1 MEMKSMRLK
10 EKFSRGLS
18 GLWTIAVLGLL
29 LPMGGLL
36 TTAQTTK
43 KAVAPARGEG
53 FESPQAAADAL
64 VDAAEKYDVT
74 KLEAILG
81 PHSHDIVATG
91 EPARDKERA
100 KQFVDRYRAKH
111 NIAPDPKN
119 ARHEVLSIGDED
131 WPFPVPMIKE
141 GPKWYFDSSAGLHE
155 ILLRRVGQNELDAIQ
170 ICRGYVEAQNEYA
183 LTKHEGSTVN
193 QYAQKIISTPGKQDG
208 LAWQNADGTWGG
220 PVGENVAKAIQI
232 GYTNRNEPYHG
243 YFFKILKGQ
252 GPAAPLGELDYL
264 QNGAMIGGF
273 ALIAAPAEYRKTG
286 VKTFMVSQDGVV
298 YQKDLGPN
306 TLELAKK
313 IDRFNPDQSWTPVQD
328 EQ

>member
-1 MEMKSMRLK
+1 MNSRMEMKSMRLK

-183 LTKHEGSTVN
+183 LTKKKAGEPN
-193 QYAQKIISTPGKQDG
+193 QYAQKIISADG
-208 LAWQNADGTWGG
+208 DQNALAWKNADGSWDG
-220 PVGENVAKAIQI
+220 PIGEKIAGAITK
-232 GYTNRNEPYHG
+232 GYGQGEPYHG
-243 YFFKILKGQ
+243 YYFKIL
-252 GPAAPLGELDYL
+252 
-264 QNGAMIGGF
+264 
-273 ALIAAPAEYRKTG
+273 
-286 VKTFMVSQDGVV
+286 
-298 YQKDLGPN
+298 
-306 TLELAKK
+306 
-313 IDRFNPDQSWTPVQD
+313 
-328 EQ
+328 